1 MRCSAHRRFPSRA
14 GALCWLLSRGAFI
27 AAGTGEEERQVLSG
41 QLLARPLAMDVGG
54 LWSQIQQ
61 KRSLIPS
68 GYHLFHHEVSWGG
81 REQEGGWL
89 ESVSWGGEDA
99 VGTAMVSR
107 ALLRLSWEGPP
118 LALVPVLWGE

>member
-1 MRCSAHRRFPSRA
+1 M
-14 GALCWLLSRGAFI
+14 
-27 AAGTGEEERQVLSG
+27 LSG

-68 GYHLFHHEVSWGG
+68 GYHLFRHEVSWEGG
-81 REQEGGWL
+81 RGQEGGWL
-89 ESVSWGGEDA
+89 ELVSWGGGDA
-99 VGTAMVSR
+99 VGTAVVSR
-107 ALLRLSWEGPP
+107 ALFRLSWEGSP